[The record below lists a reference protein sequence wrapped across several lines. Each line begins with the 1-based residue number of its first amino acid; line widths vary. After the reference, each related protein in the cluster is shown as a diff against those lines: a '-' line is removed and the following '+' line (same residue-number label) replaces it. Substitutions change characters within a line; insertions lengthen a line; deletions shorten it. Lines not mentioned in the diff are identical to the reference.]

1 MNLMSSQCSLF
12 VKIENQFKRK
22 KKKKKLYIKKS
33 DIPKIALKMVQHFG
47 AKGT

>member
-12 VKIENQFKRK
+12 VKIENQFK

>member
-1 MNLMSSQCSLF
+1 MSSQCSLF
-12 VKIENQFKRK
+12 VKIENQF